1 MYDKYIFREICVFR
15 KRSIVD
21 RYDSTGHVCY
31 IPQLV
36 LRSRVV
42 YKKNYFLSYS
52 GILCRIAKKIFLLDF
67 EVERK
72 YSYRHSVP
80 NFELQYNYATPNR
93 SFKITCKFKKEQKMN
108 KKIMPF

>member
-42 YKKNYFLSYS
+42 YKKKLFSELF
-52 GILCRIAKKIFLLDF
+52 GHFM
-67 EVERK
+67 
-72 YSYRHSVP
+72 P
-80 NFELQYNYATPNR
+80 NCEENFPPGFR
-93 SFKITCKFKKEQKMN
+93 G
-108 KKIMPF
+108 